1 MKTLVLIALGLFV
14 GSDAKED
21 AKNDQKNL
29 QGKWTMTSGV
39 IDGNELPKAES
50 LGELVFKDNRYS
62 WKSGDGQSG
71 AGTFKLDASKKP
83 RYMDSVPDDG
93 PVKGQKV
100 EEIYE
105 LDGDNL
111 KICMALPGTNRPA
124 AFKSETGSGLWLFT
138 YKRAK

>member
-1 MKTLVLIALGLFV
+1 MKTLMLLALGFLA

-29 QGKWTMTSGV
+29 QGKWTMTSGA
-39 IDGNELPKAES
+39 IDGNEIPKS
-50 LGELVFKDNRYS
+50 PMMGEITFKGDKYE

-71 AGTFKLDASKKP
+71 RGAFKLDAAQKP
-83 RYMDSVPDDG
+83 RHMDAVPSDG
-93 PVKGQKV
+93 PVAGQTV

-105 LDGDNL
+105 VDGDNL
-111 KICMALPGTNRPA
+111 KICLALPGTNRPA
-124 AFKSETGSGLWLFT
+124 AFKSEANSGCWLFT